1 MSHTFKAIAI
11 TTLGCKVNQCDS
23 AAIVNQLQ
31 EKGYCLVPFTEEA
44 DCYVINTC
52 VVTSSTEAQSRQL
65 IRRAL
70 RRSEKAPVIVTGCY
84 AQQNAAVLRAISE
97 RVQVAGN
104 AEKKDLPRLIDSLLK
119 GHAVVFDVEDIAHQD
134 VFTTPAAETFAGRS
148 RAFLKIQ
155 DGCNSHCAYCIVP
168 SVRGPSRSLPAAQ
181 VIDRM
186 RDLVAN
192 GYLEI
197 VFTGIH
203 LGLWGLDLNPS
214 CCLSQLLTLC
224 EADTALRGIRFRLSS
239 LEPNEWSDDI
249 IDLMLRSKKLCP
261 HAHIP
266 LQSGDADI
274 LHAMGRTYSP
284 GFFHDL
290 VLRLSRE
297 IPSINIGIDVIAGL
311 PGETDVCFENTFSL
325 LSSLPAGY
333 LHVFPYSRRPGTRAA
348 LMPGQVPAE
357 VIRERMRILRQLSD
371 HKKQTFFERHAG
383 FCMDVLVEGRHDRST
398 GLLRGITANYIPV
411 LFTGND
417 ALMGTLQRVTLDGIE
432 GSAMRGSIG
441 ENRSV

>member
-1 MSHTFKAIAI
+1 M
-11 TTLGCKVNQCDS
+11 C
-23 AAIVNQLQ
+23 LQ
-31 EKGYCLVPFTEEA
+31 
-44 DCYVINTC
+44 
-52 VVTSSTEAQSRQL
+52 R
-65 IRRAL
+65 L
-70 RRSEKAPVIVTGCY
+70 RLKR
-84 AQQNAAVLRAISE
+84 
-97 RVQVAGN
+97 
-104 AEKKDLPRLIDSLLK
+104 LP
-119 GHAVVFDVEDIAHQD
+119 A
-134 VFTTPAAETFAGRS
+134 RS

-214 CCLSQLLTLC
+214 CCLSQLLTRC

-284 GFFHDL
+284 EFFHDL

-311 PGETDVCFENTFSL
+311 PGETDACFEQYVQPAFVTSSRVSACISLFTAAGNTGCAD
-325 LSSLPAGY
+325 AGAGAGRG
-333 LHVFPYSRRPGTRAA
+333 HTRAHA
-348 LMPGQVPAE
+348 HPAPA
-357 VIRERMRILRQLSD
+357 V
-371 HKKQTFFERHAG
+371 
-383 FCMDVLVEGRHDRST
+383 
-398 GLLRGITANYIPV
+398 
-411 LFTGND
+411 
-417 ALMGTLQRVTLDGIE
+417 
-432 GSAMRGSIG
+432 
-441 ENRSV
+441 